1 MLAEDKDFLINRISR
16 YRELER
22 HYESNVTAI
31 VNLLLDLCDIRGKY
45 GYIIKDESIMI
56 SIKRILPPEAK
67 YKKSDKTVFKYQESR
82 PVRGNLQV
90 DDEKPLLVIE
100 CKSHEKNTDI
110 FQQDDDDQ
118 LTTYMSSIK
127 FPYGMLISEYKA
139 CLYKGSYSSGSVRI
153 KRDGKVRDTV
163 KDIDD
168 LEEFVKQ
175 ACL

>member
-1 MLAEDKDFLINRISR
+1 MLAEDKDFLINRISK

-45 GYIIKDESIMI
+45 GYIIFDESVMI

-67 YKKSDKTVFKYQESR
+67 YKKSDKTGFKYQESR

-90 DDEKPLLVIE
+90 DDEKPLLQ
-100 CKSHEKNTDI
+100 N
-110 FQQDDDDQ
+110 DDQ